1 MSAIAY
7 LANEFPSPLEP
18 YVMDEIA
25 ALRRR
30 GVDVVCCS
38 GKRVSPNALNLTERV
53 YWKETRYSQPLT
65 DSQVIDAAR
74 RLASDRGA
82 LWEILRPLLVDP
94 RASASLRLRALGHTL
109 MGAAL
114 ADDLAPLNISHIHAH
129 HGYFASWMALVA
141 ARLLDIGFSFTLH
154 GSDLL
159 LRADLLAPK
168 LKACSFC
175 ITVSEFNRR
184 YILRNYP
191 SIPEEKIIVQ
201 RLGVD
206 RILSWP
212 SPHPPAPVASRPFCL
227 LAVGRLHPVKDYSFL
242 LRACS
247 ALRAQGFDFL
257 CWIVGEGPK
266 RSSLERQI
274 SRLGLQSYVH
284 LVGHVPRSGLVSYY
298 RNADL
303 VVSTS
308 QSEGVPVALMEAM
321 SHERIVLAP
330 SITGVPEL
338 VEDGCTGFLYAP
350 GSLPSFLDRVGWIY
364 ANQASLAEIRRAAAA
379 RIAASFNR
387 QRNLLTFVEQFLARI
402 PNLGG
407 NHAHPVLQ
415 QVRLSV

>member
-7 LANEFPSPLEP
+7 LANQFPSPLEP

-30 GVDVVCCS
+30 GVDVICCS
-38 GKRVSPNALNLTERV
+38 GKRVSPDSLNLIERV

-65 DSQVIDAAR
+65 DSQLGEAAR
-74 RLASDRGA
+74 RLASDRGT
-82 LWEILRPLLVDP
+82 LWEILRPLLFDP

-109 MGAAL
+109 MGSAL
-114 ADDLAPLNISHIHAH
+114 ADDLAPLNVRHIHAH

-168 LKACSFC
+168 LNACSFC
-175 ITVSEFNRR
+175 ITVSEFNRC

-191 SIPEEKIIVQ
+191 SIPAEKILVH

-206 RILSWP
+206 RVLSWP
-212 SPHPPAPVASRPFCL
+212 SRRTSVAASSRPFCM

-242 LRACS
+242 LQACC
-247 ALRAQGFDFL
+247 ALRAQSFDFL
-257 CWIVGEGPK
+257 CWIVGEGPE
-266 RSSLERQI
+266 RASLERQI

-284 LVGHVPRSGLVSYY
+284 LIGHVPRAGIIPYY

-308 QSEGVPVALMEAM
+308 KSEGVPVALMEAM

-330 SITGVPEL
+330 AVTGVPEL
-338 VEDGCTGFLYAP
+338 VEDGRTGFLYAP
-350 GSLPSFLDRVGWIY
+350 DSLPSFLDRVGWIY
-364 ANQASLAEIRRAAAA
+364 ANYAALAEIRQAAAT
-379 RIAASFNR
+379 RVAASFNR
-387 QRNLLTFVEQFLARI
+387 QRNLLAFVEQFLAHI

-407 NHAHPVLQ
+407 HHAHPLLQ

>member
-1 MSAIAY
+1 MRAIAY
-7 LANEFPSPLEP
+7 LANEFPSALEP

-38 GKRVSPNALNLTERV
+38 GKRVSPNGLSLTERV

-65 DSQVIDAAR
+65 DSQLADAAR
-74 RLASDRGA
+74 RLIRDRRT
-82 LWEILRPLLVDP
+82 LWEILRPLLFDP
-94 RASASLRLRALGHTL
+94 HASPLLRVRALGHTL

-114 ADDLAPLNISHIHAH
+114 ADDLAPLNVGHIHVH

-184 YILRNYP
+184 YILHNYP
-191 SIPEEKIIVQ
+191 SIAAEKILVQ

-206 RILSWP
+206 RVLSWP
-212 SPHPPAPVASRPFCL
+212 SKRTSAPAANRPFCL
-227 LAVGRLHPVKDYSFL
+227 LAVGRLHPIKDYAFL
-242 LRACS
+242 LQACS
-247 ALRAQGFDFL
+247 ALRRQSFDFL
-257 CWIVGEGPK
+257 CWIVGEGPD
-266 RSSLERQI
+266 RSSLECQI

-284 LVGHVPRSGLVSYY
+284 LIGQVPRTGLVPYY

-308 QSEGVPVALMEAM
+308 KSEGVPVALMEAM

-330 SITGVPEL
+330 RITGVPEL
-338 VEDGCTGFLYAP
+338 VEDGRTGFLYAP
-350 GSLPSFLDRVGWIY
+350 GSLPSFLDRIRWIY
-364 ANQASLAEIRRAAAA
+364 ENQASLAEIRRAASA
-379 RIAASFNR
+379 RVAASFNR
-387 QRNLLTFVEQFLARI
+387 QRNLLDFTEQFLAHI

-407 NHAHPVLQ
+407 NHAHPLLQ
-415 QVRLSV
+415 QVRLSI